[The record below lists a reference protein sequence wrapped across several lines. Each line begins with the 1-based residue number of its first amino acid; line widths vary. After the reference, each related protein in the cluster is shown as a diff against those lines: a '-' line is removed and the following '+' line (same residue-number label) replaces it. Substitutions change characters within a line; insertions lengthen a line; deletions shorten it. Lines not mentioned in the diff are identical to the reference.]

1 MASLSIISLPQ
12 WKQFFASIICSFLP
26 VTKVAIGSNLKYDI
40 CHTLS
45 IFEKKISPTM
55 SKCEQCIV
63 RQFSSIKA
71 LTKDQLVQMA
81 NCKTSY
87 TIKKGEP
94 IFEEGETLNG
104 VYCIKDGVCKLS
116 KLSSN
121 GKDQIVKLVKA
132 GELLGQRS
140 MISEESANLSAVALE
155 DMEVCFVPKS
165 EILQFF
171 NQNNDFSMNVMKTIC
186 GDLKEA
192 DDHMVDMAQ
201 KTVKQRLAETLLY
214 LEDTFGK
221 NDDGSIRIQLSREE
235 LAGMIGTATES
246 CIRLLSEFNKA
257 KSIEL
262 QGKKIFIKDK
272 KVLQKIS

>member
-1 MASLSIISLPQ
+1 
-12 WKQFFASIICSFLP
+12 
-26 VTKVAIGSNLKYDI
+26 
-40 CHTLS
+40 
-45 IFEKKISPTM
+45 M

-71 LTKDQLVQMA
+71 LTKDELIKVA
-81 NCKTSY
+81 SCKTAY
-87 TIKKGEP
+87 TIKKGQSL
-94 IFEEGETLNG
+94 FEEGETLNG
-104 VYCIKDGVCKLS
+104 IYCIKDGVCKLS

-121 GKDQIVKLVKA
+121 GKDQIIKLVKP

-155 DMEVCFVPKS
+155 DMEVCFVPKA

-171 NQNNDFSMNVMKTIC
+171 TQNNDFSMDVMRTIC

-192 DDHMVDMAQ
+192 DDHMVNMAQ

-214 LEDTFGK
+214 LEDTFGS
-221 NDDGSIRIQLSREE
+221 NEDGTIRLLLSREE

-246 CIRLLSEFNKA
+246 CIRLLSEFNK
-257 KSIEL
+257 KGYIDIV
-262 QGKKIFIKDK
+262 GKKILLKDK
-272 KVLQKIS
+272 TTLKKIT